1 MSFDDTPPNLIAP
14 LRILLAEDNESNQAF
29 LIYFLQGTGHLPA
42 LARDGREVLARL
54 AHDRFDLILMD
65 IQMPGLDGL
74 EATRRIRAGLVPGT
88 PPDIPIIALTAYAML
103 GDRERFLAAGMDG
116 YVAKPVDLAELT
128 AEMARVLRARTAP
141 PAASPADVPA
151 GGPAVD
157 LPSLLSECAH
167 SRALVAQLITAF
179 IDEARERLAELDQAG
194 DDQAQLIRI
203 AHSLANSAGALRA
216 RPLLAAARR
225 LEQAATSGHG
235 DLKDLTRHLAIQVH
249 AALDF
254 AAAWLA

>member
-1 MSFDDTPPNLIAP
+1 MSVDDTPPNLIAP

-29 LIYFLQGTGHLPA
+29 LIYFLQGTGHLPT
-42 LARDGREVLARL
+42 LARDGREVLALL

-74 EATRRIRAGLVPGT
+74 EATRRIRAGLAPGT
-88 PPDIPIIALTAYAML
+88 PTDIPIIALTAYAML

-116 YVAKPVDLAELT
+116 YVAKPVALAELT

-151 GGPAVD
+151 IDV
-157 LPSLLSECAH
+157 PSLLFECAD
-167 SRALVAQLITAF
+167 SSELVARLFATF
-179 IDEARERLAELDQAG
+179 IDEARERLADLDLAG
-194 DDQAQLIRI
+194 DDPARLAQI

-216 RPLLAAARR
+216 WPMLAAARG
-225 LEQAATSGHG
+225 LEQAATSGQA
-235 DLKDLTRHLAIQVH
+235 DLATLTRHLATQVH